1 MVEGAHTYAEH
12 AYTRFVRKLF
22 ELWPDEKTN
31 GEYEATY
38 DELHPDHK
46 ELWLAVGEFI
56 REQVEEASREGR
68 E

>member
-12 AYTRFVRKLF
+12 AYARYVRKC
-22 ELWPDEKTN
+22 EEMGIVVDYQE
-31 GEYEATY
+31 Y
-38 DELHPDHK
+38 DELPAEQK